1 MTDKKIKKYL
11 ASEEIG
17 FVENQIAEATNRFVN
32 KEHLD
37 FTVDIVKRDVSN
49 SDFDFMTI
57 TKLISNS
64 SDSLIKF
71 GTLLINNTKTDKI
84 EEEYPVGEE
93 PEEHGKSVVIKDEG
107 LGIGFSIQYA
117 IYYLYLIS
125 RRIEDL
131 KGYLKKS
138 RIPKADKFAKE
149 LIEIINNQIE
159 N

>member
-11 ASEEIG
+11 ASEEIR

-49 SDFDFMTI
+49 SDFDFKTI
-57 TKLISNS
+57 KLISNS

-71 GTLLINNTKTDKI
+71 GTLLLNNTKTDKI

-93 PEEHGKSVVIKDEG
+93 HEEHKKSVVIRNEG

-131 KGYLKKS
+131 KGYEKKS
-138 RIPKADKFAKE
+138 DSKS
-149 LIEIINNQIE
+149 
-159 N
+159 